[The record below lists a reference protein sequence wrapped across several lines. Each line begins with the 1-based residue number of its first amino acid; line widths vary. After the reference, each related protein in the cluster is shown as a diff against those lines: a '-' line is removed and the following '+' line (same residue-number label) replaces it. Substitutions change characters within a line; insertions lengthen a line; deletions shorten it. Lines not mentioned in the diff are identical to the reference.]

1 LLTKSKS
8 DSDLRSQPRRPNRA
22 WQILQVLFIGG
33 ATLAVAIVILTVPDS
48 SANNTLSL
56 SVGDVTGTDI
66 LAPSSITYV
75 SQVQT
80 DLAREAASAAVPDVY
95 DPPDS
100 RVARQQVARAQQV
113 LDYISSVR
121 SDSFATPDQR
131 LSDLNALTDL
141 TLDSKLANSLLALT
155 ESDWAAVRAEV
166 VNVIER
172 VMSGQVRGDRVE
184 EARNQVPAL
193 VSVSLPEAEADMV
206 TQMAEPFIAS
216 NSFFNEA
223 ATGAARE
230 AAREAITPISQSF
243 VQGQTV
249 IGRGRLITAADIE
262 AVTALG
268 LLKPTTPPWQDTVGD
283 GLTALI
289 CLAIFGIYMGRS
301 NPKFFQSPKVM
312 IFVAGVTLVFLLTAR
327 LVMPGRTVL
336 PFIFPSTALAMLV
349 AVAVGPDAAV
359 IVAVIFAALVNNIS
373 NGRLDITAYVAV
385 GGIVAALTLGRA
397 ERANSYFLA
406 GLVSAIVN
414 VGTILIF
421 ELADPTADALG
432 IATLIGASFVNG
444 LISAGATLAVFFV
457 LGWLFDIYTPLQL
470 IDLARPNHPLLQYL
484 LRQAPGTYQHS
495 LQVANLAEQASERIG
510 ANTALIRVGSMFHDV
525 GKALHPEFYIEN
537 QLEGQNPHD
546 GLQAD
551 ISAQVIIE
559 HVPNGLKMAS
569 KHRLPRA
576 IRNCIAEH
584 HGTNLTYYQYQRAVQ
599 DAGGDEKLVDKR
611 QYQYP
616 GPKPQTKETAIIML
630 ADGCEAKA
638 RADRP
643 RTEEEIEKIVRYI
656 FDRTLSANQLDE
668 CDLTMHDLELIRESF
683 VETLKS
689 FFHSRITY
697 PEEKLPRVTQE
708 EVALRR

>member
-1 LLTKSKS
+1 MQTKATT
-8 DSDLRSQPRRPNRA
+8 DSELHRRPRRISRT
-22 WQILQVLFIGG
+22 WQTIQALLIGG
-33 ATLAVAIVILTVPDS
+33 VTLAASIAILAVPDN
-48 SANNTLSL
+48 SASNRLSL
-56 SVGDVTGTDI
+56 SVGDVTSTDI

-80 DLAREAASAAVPDVY
+80 DLAREAAAAAVPDVY

-113 LDYISSVR
+113 LDFISAVR
-121 SDSFATPDQR
+121 NDSFATPSQHLADLAAIADFSVDDQ
-131 LSDLNALTDL
+131 LGS
-141 TLDSKLANSLLALT
+141 SLLALSET
-155 ESDWAAVRAEV
+155 DWAAVRAEV

-172 VMSGQVRGDRVE
+172 VMSAQVRADHVE

-193 VSVSLPEAEADMV
+193 VSVSLPEAQADIV
-206 TQMAEPFIAS
+206 TIIAEPYIAA

-268 LLKPTTPPWQDTVGD
+268 LLKPTTPPWQDVAAD
-283 GLTALI
+283 SLTALL
-289 CLAIFGIYMGRS
+289 CLAIFSIYMTRS
-301 NPKFFQSPKVM
+301 NPRFFQSPRLM
-312 IFVAGVTLVFLLTAR
+312 IFVAGCVLVFLMAAR
-327 LVMPGRTVL
+327 LVVPGRTVL

-349 AVAVGPDAAV
+349 AVAAGPNAGV
-359 IVAVIFAALVNNIS
+359 VVAIIFAALISNIS
-373 NGRLDITAYVAV
+373 NGRLDITAYTAV
-385 GGIVAALTLGRA
+385 GGVVAALTLGRA

-406 GLVSAIVN
+406 GLVSAGIN
-414 VGTILIF
+414 LGTILIF
-421 ELADPTADALG
+421 ELADPAADAVG
-432 IATLIGASFVNG
+432 IATLIGASFING

-457 LGWLFDIYTPLQL
+457 LGGLFDMYTPLQL

-525 GKALHPEFYIEN
+525 GKSLHPEFYIEN

-546 GLQAD
+546 GLRPEV
-551 ISAQVIIE
+551 SAQVIIE
-559 HVPNGLKMAS
+559 HVPNGLKMAA
-569 KHRLPRA
+569 KHRLPRVV
-576 IRNCIAEH
+576 RNCIAEH

-599 DAGGDEKLVDKR
+599 DAGGDESLVDKSK
-611 QYQYP
+611 YHYP
-616 GPKPQTKETAIIML
+616 GPKPQSRETALLML

-643 RTEEEIEKIVRYI
+643 RNEEEISKIVRYI

-697 PEEKLPRVTQE
+697 PEEKLPLVTQE
-708 EVALRR
+708 EAAIRR